1 MRHGFSLVELMIVV
15 AIIGIFGAI
24 VVTGFGG
31 CVTTTER
38 STTAERNARAYSASL
53 GLEITGVSCSGA
65 DSDGDGYT
73 SCTVVLPGGQMKAIE
88 CGYDRPVAI
97 LGQNVG
103 CKVAVPSLMVPPQ

>member
-1 MRHGFSLVELMIVV
+1 MRHGFSVLEIMIVV
-15 AIIGIFGAI
+15 FIVATFGVIITAN
-24 VVTGFGG
+24 VGG

-53 GLEITGVSCSGA
+53 GLEITGATCSGA

-103 CKVAVPSLMVPPQ
+103 CKVAVPSLMMPPQ